1 MAADT
6 EYLKLLL
13 SNLPASLPT
22 ASSAE
27 YPFDD
32 FQPDQELLQDE
43 GLSPAGSKIFKML
56 FGWQS
61 EDNLQRTGPLV
72 VKARGDAV
80 IAAADVLSRYL
91 EHEECARNLGPITQ
105 WVEKLT
111 RMALDTFK
119 AHRTR
124 VRERCR
130 LVWKQAEYHT
140 VTGNRPSKLVR
151 VPTFQ
156 EPVQVE
162 HGLQNARHVCTR

>member
-43 GLSPAGSKIFKML
+43 GLFPVVSKIFKML

-61 EDNLQRTGPLV
+61 EDTLQRTGPLV

-80 IAAADVLSRYL
+80 IAAADVLSRCL
-91 EHEECARNLGPITQ
+91 ESNTKNVQETSARLPSG
-105 WVEKLT
+105 VEKLT

-119 AHRTR
+119 VHRTR

-130 LVWKQAEYHT
+130 LQAEYYT
-140 VTGNRPSKLVR
+140 VTGIAHQSW
-151 VPTFQ
+151 
-156 EPVQVE
+156 
-162 HGLQNARHVCTR
+162 